1 MLMNKKKEIVP
12 KLRFPEF
19 GTSEGWKKYK
29 LRELADRITKKV
41 GDNKLVTLSISA
53 GIGFVSQAEKFSRD
67 ISGKQYCNYIYLK
80 RGEFSYNKGNSKTF
94 PQGCIYELKEYDEAA
109 VPNAFISFRFKE
121 NLVPSFYQGYFDS
134 NFHGKQLVR
143 FITSGA
149 RSGGLLNISPI
160 DFFSI
165 PTIAAMAS
173 AAFL

>member
-1 MLMNKKKEIVP
+1 MRMNKKKIVP

-80 RGEFSYNKGNSKTF
+80 K
-94 PQGCIYELKEYDEAA
+94 
-109 VPNAFISFRFKE
+109 VSFHTTKAI
-121 NLVPSFYQGYFDS
+121 QKH
-134 NFHGKQLVR
+134 FHKD
-143 FITSGA
+143 A
-149 RSGGLLNISPI
+149 YMN
-160 DFFSI
+160 
-165 PTIAAMAS
+165 
-173 AAFL
+173 